1 MLRIFGEWAIRS
13 GLAGTEWIA
22 AAGLIA
28 NAARSAPRFWAT
40 LSSNM
45 KILTLIA
52 AAAALAAQQPAQQSP
67 KRPAR
72 PAGNEIPE
80 SAGDDVRGY
89 NDTPQLPGQKWK
101 VHDMERPRAPKIVPG
116 LNSAPPS
123 DAIVLFDGKDLSQW
137 VQRGRDGKEQEPK
150 WKVENGYIE
159 IVPRTGKLL
168 TKEKF
173 GDCQLH
179 VEWMVP
185 KGTNGQGQGRG
196 NSGVELMTRYEI
208 QVLESHDNL
217 TYADGAAG
225 AMYGVWPPLVN
236 PARAEGEWN
245 VYDIVFEA
253 PHFEGDKLTKPAYFT
268 VLFNGVLVH
277 NHQAQLGTTIW
288 RQVAKYSPHPAEEP
302 LSLQDHSQPVR
313 YRNIWIRRLKGYD
326 AQ

>member
-1 MLRIFGEWAIRS
+1 M
-13 GLAGTEWIA
+13 A
-22 AAGLIA
+22 AA
-28 NAARSAPRFWAT
+28 FT
-40 LSSNM
+40 
-45 KILTLIA
+45 
-52 AAAALAAQQPAQQSP
+52 LAAQQAP
-67 KRPAR
+67 KLAPRPSN
-72 PAGNEIPE
+72 PIPE

-101 VHDMERPRAPKIVPG
+101 VHDMERPRAVKVVPG
-116 LNSAPPS
+116 DNGAPPS
-123 DAIVLFDGKDLSQW
+123 DAIVLFDGKDLSHW
-137 VQRGRDGKEQEPK
+137 VQRTRDGKEQEPK
-150 WKVENGYIE
+150 WKVEDGYME
-159 IVPRTGKLL
+159 IVPRTGRLV

-185 KGTNGQGQGRG
+185 NGTTGKGQGRG

-225 AMYGVWPPLVN
+225 AMYGAWPPLVN
-236 PARAEGEWN
+236 PAKPEGEWN
-245 VYDIVFEA
+245 VYDIIFEA
-253 PHFEGDKLTKPAYFT
+253 PHFDGEKLTRPAYFT

-288 RQVAKYSPHPAEEP
+288 RQVAKYGPHAAEEP

-326 AQ
+326 AP